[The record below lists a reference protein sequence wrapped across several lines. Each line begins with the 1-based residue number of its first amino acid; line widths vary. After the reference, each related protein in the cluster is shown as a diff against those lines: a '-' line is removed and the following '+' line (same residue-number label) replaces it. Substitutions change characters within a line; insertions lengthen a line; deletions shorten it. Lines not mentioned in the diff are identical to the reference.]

1 MLMMN
6 NNYYGSPYYSYNSN
20 NYQSQPQQVV
30 QQQYLPLA
38 VVNSKEDI
46 ERFIVQPN
54 GAVFLYSEQL
64 KLLCIKRADNIGRF
78 SYETYNL
85 NKEDNSPV
93 KYALLTDFQELSNKV
108 NEIYK
113 KLEGGSNEQ

>member
-1 MLMMN
+1 MMN

-20 NYQSQPQQVV
+20 NYQTQPQQMQV

-85 NKEDNSPV
+85 NKEDNNPV